1 MSAPAR
7 LLLARVPPQRPPG
20 GYMGLCTLRKR
31 PTHSLGAQ
39 HLPRVLELA
48 ASKAA
53 YFPAFDRAG
62 AGYVPEP

>member
-1 MSAPAR
+1 MR
-7 LLLARVPPQRPPG
+7 LLRGSWRLYGALYSQEEADP
-20 GYMGLCTLRKR
+20 
-31 PTHSLGAQ
+31 LGAQ